1 MSNVNLGLI
10 LAAGNGSRLASVS
23 ESLPKPLI
31 EVHGKP
37 LLEHVLLDAREAGI
51 ERFVVVV
58 GYRGNLIRTWIEAR
72 HLDGI
77 EVTCVE
83 NPDYKNKSNG
93 ISVLK
98 ARDIIHEPFALFMS
112 DHIFE
117 PETLAKLIR
126 QPIAQD
132 ETILAVDRKLE
143 CIFDIDDAT
152 KVSCIG
158 NYITAIGKEIKPYDA
173 IDTGMFLC
181 RPGLFR
187 WLELATINGNCS
199 LSDGMAL
206 MAAHRKLRAFDI
218 GDAMWQDV
226 DTPDALDYAQ
236 RLFLP
241 SYSSNNT
248 LGGIASV

>member
-37 LLEHVLLDAREAGI
+37 LLEHVLLDARQAGI
-51 ERFVVVV
+51 RRFVIVV
-58 GYRGNLIRTWIEAR
+58 GYRGDLIQSWFETR
-72 HLDGI
+72 HFHDI
-77 EVTCVE
+77 QVSWVE
-83 NPDYKNKSNG
+83 NPDYRNKSNG

-98 ARDIIHEPFALFMS
+98 ARDIINESFVLFMS
-112 DHIFE
+112 DHMFE
-117 PETLAKLIR
+117 TETVAKLIR
-126 QPIAQD
+126 QPVAHD
-132 ETILAVDRKLE
+132 ETMLAVDHKLE
-143 CIFDIDDAT
+143 CIFDMDDAT
-152 KVSCIG
+152 KVSCNG

-226 DTPDALDYAQ
+226 DTPDALNYAQ

-241 SYSSNNT
+241 SYSSNYT